1 MNIQAKAYLANKK
14 QFTSLF
20 ESQKILKTASL
31 TQDLSRCRV
40 KQRTKQFRGDITRPH
55 IRTYYVFE
63 ETVSP
68 HQNQLNQD
76 GYFDVLR
83 DEVIWVSQSSRAQWS
98 SGMIPASG
106 AGGPGFKSRL
116 SPNFYHKPLRF
127 QRKICNKPEIK
138 KQSPILMQDFFIGT
152 SFVQK
157 KSCKFAMAS
166 WHKIGIERLF
176 KDRIVQILGYILT
189 ATHKGIYAVV

>member
-1 MNIQAKAYLANKK
+1 MVLRDASASK
-14 QFTSLF
+14 
-20 ESQKILKTASL
+20 KILKTASL

-40 KQRTKQFRGDITRPH
+40 KQCTKQFRGDITRPH

-76 GYFDVLR
+76 GYFDVLT
-83 DEVIWVSQSSRAQWS
+83 DEVIWSSQSSRAQWS

-116 SPNFYHKPLRF
+116 SPNFSEPQMRDKDKEEN
-127 QRKICNKPEIK
+127 QNKTNFYCK
-138 KQSPILMQDFFIGT
+138 KNIDVMLQQNQLINDTF
-152 SFVQK
+152 
-157 KSCKFAMAS
+157 
-166 WHKIGIERLF
+166 
-176 KDRIVQILGYILT
+176 
-189 ATHKGIYAVV
+189 